1 MPNMSIANPQQRARQ
16 RRPRRIAPC
25 LLILTLLAAVVL
37 SGCGDDDD
45 TFEGA
50 DIFELQN
57 TTWAFSDLRV
67 FNLGLPPNP
76 PQAGTLVIG
85 MFGSS
90 QLSDDEAPFTLT
102 VAGPTNTGTAT
113 GTVDLDEGDN
123 PFGEDF
129 SRCRFQVDTSDIA
142 PLPPQSGLTAGDV
155 TPTDCVVT
163 RDGTELQL
171 TNRNTDR
178 VSIGT
183 LQVQ

>member
-57 TTWAFSDLRV
+57 TTWAFTELGV
-67 FNLGLPPNP
+67 FNLTNQG
-76 PQAGTLVIG
+76 GTLVIG

-102 VAGPTNTGTAT
+102 VTGPTNTGTAT

-123 PFGEDF
+123 PFGADF
-129 SRCRFQVDTSDIA
+129 SRCRFQVDTSTIA

-171 TNRNTDR
+171 TNRNTDQ
-178 VSIGT
+178 VSTGT